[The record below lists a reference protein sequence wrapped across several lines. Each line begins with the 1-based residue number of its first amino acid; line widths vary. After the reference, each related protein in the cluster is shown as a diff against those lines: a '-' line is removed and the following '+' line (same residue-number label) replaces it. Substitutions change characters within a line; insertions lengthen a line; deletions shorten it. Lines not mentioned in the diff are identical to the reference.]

1 MSAPIPHH
9 RSGLAMAATA
19 ATATIVL
26 CSAVL
31 YALYA
36 PLSDWRAFPLAYGGD
51 SLWNLFVAKTV
62 QQTGWYGE
70 NPLLGAPFGASFL
83 DFAKPEVLH
92 LALFWLI
99 SRVTSNLA
107 LIHNAFYFLS
117 FYLVALSALTVLR
130 GAFLLRWPLAIAGA
144 LLFAFLPY
152 HFLRL
157 DHLFLANYY
166 AVPAAAWLVVRAHP
180 APSPGCVPARP
191 DHSHWP
197 TWAACVVVASTSIYY
212 AFFAL
217 YLILAM
223 GVLDAWRMANIKP
236 LLNKLKVAA
245 LITGLVAINLAPTF
259 LYRAN
264 EGTNAE
270 VATRSPEEVE
280 VYALRPVQM
289 LLPPAGHRS
298 STLAAWTQRHESH
311 MPYVNENRSA
321 ALGLLGSIGVVL
333 LLLLLISRHP
343 VLRTLPVVCK
353 SAQASTLA
361 LVLAIPGGLGSL
373 IAFTISPQFR
383 ALNRISLFIG
393 FFAIAALLVL
403 AQHGSRKFPDRIRQ
417 LFLVSAALIAL
428 VVGLWD
434 QTPGNARPD
443 LNAISAS
450 YAHDRDFVQR
460 VALAVPQGSRIL
472 QWPYI
477 GFPEAAPMHQEGA
490 YAQLRGFLHSSD
502 LRWSFAGM
510 RGRLGDRWHRSLS
523 QLPLALQIR
532 HASRSGFKGI
542 WLTRL
547 AFSDNG
553 HKLESD
559 LRALG
564 MQRAFESQ
572 DKSLAFYSLPDFAQV
587 PATPLLPLRLA
598 QGFYPWEYDQETS
611 WAWSSGDATL
621 LLDSSEPDR
630 QQMRVCLALGTLV
643 PRTVE
648 ALVEGQQVA
657 SVQLV
662 PGELKALVFDQGFNG
677 RTVSVELRSNA
688 PSIRP
693 DSIDP
698 RSLAISLHESTST
711 CPH

>member
-1 MSAPIPHH
+1 MSASITHH
-9 RSGLAMAATA
+9 RPGLAVAATA

-26 CSAVL
+26 CSAAL

-36 PLSDWRAFPLAYGGD
+36 PLSDWRVFPLAYEGD

-62 QQTGWYGE
+62 QQTGWYGD
-70 NPLLGAPFGASFL
+70 NPLLGAPFGSSFL

-99 SRVTSNLA
+99 SKVTHNLA
-107 LIHNAFYFLS
+107 LIHNTFYFLS

-144 LLFAFLPY
+144 LLFTFLPF
-152 HFLRL
+152 HFYRL

-166 AVPAAAWLVVRAHP
+166 AVPAAAWLVVRSHP
-180 APSPGCVPARP
+180 TPSPWCPTGRP
-191 DHSHWP
+191 YLSHWP
-197 TWAACVVVASTSIYY
+197 TWAACVLVASTSIYY

-223 GVLDAWRMANIKP
+223 GALDAWRTANFKP
-236 LLNKLKVAA
+236 LLDKLKVAA
-245 LITGLVAINLAPTF
+245 LIVGLVAINLAPTL
-259 LYRAN
+259 LYRAS
-264 EGTNAE
+264 EGVNAE
-270 VATRSPEEVE
+270 VATRSPAEVE
-280 VYALRPVQM
+280 IYALRPMQM
-289 LLPPAGHRS
+289 LLPPEGHRS
-298 STLAAWTQRHESH
+298 KMLASWTHRHESH

-333 LLLLLISRHP
+333 LLLLFISQHA

-373 IAFTISPQFR
+373 IAFAISPQFR

-403 AQHGSRKFPDRIRQ
+403 VQHGSKKFPARLRQ
-417 LFLVSAALIAL
+417 IFLVSTALLFL

-443 LNAISAS
+443 VGVIRANYTS
-450 YAHDRDFVQR
+450 DQDFVHR
-460 VALAVPQGSRIL
+460 VERAVPQGSRIL

-477 GFPEAAPMHQEGA
+477 GFPEAPSLYQEGA
-490 YAQLRGFLHSSD
+490 YAQIRGFLHSAH

-510 RGRLGDRWHRSLS
+510 RGRLGDRWHRALTE
-523 QLPLALQIR
+523 LPLALQIR

-547 AFSDNG
+547 ALSDKG
-553 HKLESD
+553 RKLESD

-564 MQRAFESQ
+564 LERAFESH
-572 DKSLAFYSLPDFAQV
+572 DGSLAFFLLPDFAQ
-587 PATPLLPLRLA
+587 ASASLLLPLRLA

-621 LLDSSEPDR
+621 LLDAYVPER
-630 QQMRVCLALGTLV
+630 QLIRVCLALGTLV

-648 ALVEGQQVA
+648 ALVEGRKIA
-657 SVQLV
+657 SVQLI
-662 PGELKALVFDQGFNG
+662 PGELKALSFDQSFEG
-677 RTVSVELRSNA
+677 RTVLVELRSNV
-688 PSIRP
+688 PSIP
-693 DSIDP
+693 PNDIDP
-698 RSLAISLHESTST
+698 RSLAISLHELSST